1 MMRPEE
7 ILLITQP
14 GLEPLLEAEA
24 RELGFQ
30 PQATSKGAVGIAGA
44 WPEVWRANLMLRG
57 ATRVLVRIGAFRAFH
72 LAQLDKRARKFPW
85 QEWLPKSARLRLDV
99 STRAS
104 KIYHAG
110 AAAQRIEGALATA
123 LGATVDA
130 EASLRL
136 HVRIEDNLCT
146 FSIDTSGAPLHQRG
160 HKQAVGKAPLRESLA
175 AALLRHARYR
185 AGEPLVDPM
194 CGSGT
199 FVLEAAEMTLGLF
212 PGRSRTFAF
221 EQLPGFDV
229 DEWDAMRSLSG
240 KPAGEARFYGSDRD
254 QGVVRSATANAERAG
269 VDAVC
274 AFQCHAVSDL
284 QRPAGPPGLVMVN
297 PPYGGRVGNK
307 KLLFA
312 LYGALGKT
320 LKEWFSDWRVGLLT
334 SEASLAQTTGLP
346 FGSEPLALMNGGL
359 KVRFYQTGELS

>member
-1 MMRPEE
+1 
-7 ILLITQP
+7 
-14 GLEPLLEAEA
+14 
-24 RELGFQ
+24 
-30 PQATSKGAVGIAGA
+30 
-44 WPEVWRANLMLRG
+44 
-57 ATRVLVRIGAFRAFH
+57 
-72 LAQLDKRARKFPW
+72 
-85 QEWLPKSARLRLDV
+85 
-99 STRAS
+99 
-104 KIYHAG
+104 
-110 AAAQRIEGALATA
+110 
-123 LGATVDA
+123 
-130 EASLRL
+130 
-136 HVRIEDNLCT
+136 
-146 FSIDTSGAPLHQRG
+146 
-160 HKQAVGKAPLRESLA
+160 
-175 AALLRHARYR
+175 
-185 AGEPLVDPM
+185 M

-307 KLLFA
+307 KLLYA
-312 LYGALGKT
+312 LYGSFGETMKAHFKG
-320 LKEWFSDWRVGLLT
+320 WRVGLVT
-334 SEASLAQTTGLP
+334 SEPGLAKATGLP
-346 FGSEPLALMNGGL
+346 WKPLGPPVAHGGMKVWLWQSEVL
-359 KVRFYQTGELS
+359 